1 MADQLPA
8 PKQVRDTLND
18 LLGRDVTVA
27 LEDPPAGESIPVVAV
42 FVHENLS
49 LAGVIGFELPLAA
62 YIGAAIG
69 LVPPGGAEA
78 AIEDGELSPMLGDNL
93 TEVCNVLASLFSKT
107 GGKRVKLHKVHLA
120 AADIPTDLRAQVVAL
135 GNRLDLMVNVAGYG
149 SGTFSLVVPL

>member
-49 LAGVIGFELPLAA
+49 LAGVIGFERSAWSHPA
-62 YIGAAIG
+62 G
-69 LVPPGGAEA
+69 PRPR
-78 AIEDGELSPMLGDNL
+78 SR
-93 TEVCNVLASLFSKT
+93 TAS
-107 GGKRVKLHKVHLA
+107 
-120 AADIPTDLRAQVVAL
+120 
-135 GNRLDLMVNVAGYG
+135 
-149 SGTFSLVVPL
+149 